1 MNCVTA
7 ATHGHHHSQRHA
19 PRPEKNPADIALE
32 KDRITALQPKIA
44 REGCCEIDAAG
55 YKPN

>member
-19 PRPEKNPADIALE
+19 PRPKKNPADIALE
-32 KDRITALQPKIA
+32 KDKITAVQPKIA
-44 REGCCEIDAAG
+44 RER
-55 YKPN
+55 PL

>member
-7 ATHGHHHSQRHA
+7 APHEHHHSQRHA

-32 KDRITALQPKIA
+32 KDKITAVQPKIA
-44 REGCCEIDAAG
+44 RER
-55 YKPN
+55 PL